1 MSNMVDCK
9 FMKEHVK
16 WLVLLINGVLFVLM
30 AWLLPVHFEE
40 NDDVVMCMIANGVY
54 SGTPDGHLVF
64 VNALYGWMLAGLYRL
79 TKAVEW
85 YTLSFC
91 ILHVLAMV
99 GISCAILRDKEMKP
113 LHKGLCLVFFYV
125 IWVRII
131 IGFQFTSTAGLLC
144 FSGCL
149 ALLQP
154 TRKWKIAG
162 ICAIFV
168 ASLIRFKA
176 AALVGILCAPL
187 LLTKVVEERR
197 YIFWLVG
204 VALLAIMGRW
214 ADGMFYRQPDWAYYK
229 AYNAVRGFINDNPN
243 ATLAENNLPDGVE
256 LQDYQMF
263 CSFEGDPEIMTLPK
277 LRMIKAEIEGGMSF
291 RQAVINLVQLRMYRI
306 PLFLVYF
313 GLLLCIV
320 INDKRF
326 TISPHYIHLGR
337 VRLNV
342 KMMVLVSSCLLMTF
356 ILVYLG
362 ATASLKNRVFLCLL
376 FPIVYL
382 LASSWPKEKA
392 RYKVLFQ
399 LSLVLVLS
407 GMIIKYAWQ
416 DVKVRRL
423 VQSNQKEFDEYQYP
437 LVKDLDGILYF
448 GAFHSEYLPSFGIKD
463 LKFRCAGLG
472 WTTCIPFQ
480 KGLLDCHRDFIDSN
494 VLIFGR
500 LDSPP
505 ERLVEMIKKNYGIS
519 SQSVIVEK
527 NDQYALYKIVMK

>member
-1 MSNMVDCK
+1 MLDYK
-9 FMKEHVK
+9 FMKTHVK
-16 WLVLLINGVLFVLM
+16 CLILFVNSVLFALM
-30 AWLLPVHFEE
+30 AWQLPIHFEE
-40 NDDVVMCMIANGVY
+40 NDDVIMCMIANGVF

-64 VNALYGWMLAGLYRL
+64 INALYGWLLAGLYRL
-79 TKAVEW
+79 TTSVEW
-85 YTLSFC
+85 YTWSFC
-91 ILHVLAMV
+91 VLHVLAMT
-99 GISCAILRDKEMKP
+99 GIACVILKDNKMSP
-113 LHKGLCLVFFYV
+113 SHKGLFLAFMYV
-125 IWVRII
+125 IWARII
-131 IGFQFTSTAGLLC
+131 VGFQFTTTAGLLC

-154 TRKWKIAG
+154 TRKWRISGA
-162 ICAIFV
+162 CAIFV

-187 LLTKVVEERR
+187 LLTKVMEERR
-197 YIFWLVG
+197 YVFWLVG
-204 VALLAIMGRW
+204 VALLAIMGHW
-214 ADGMFYRQPDWAYYK
+214 ADDMFYRQPDWIYYR
-229 AYNAVRGFINDNPN
+229 AYNAIRGFINDNPN
-243 ATLAENNLPDGVE
+243 AALAENLLPEGVD

-320 INDKRF
+320 MNDKSSSYYMR
-326 TISPHYIHLGR
+326 LGQA
-337 VRLNV
+337 RLNV
-342 KMMVLVSSCLLMTF
+342 NILVLVSSCLLVTF
-356 ILVYLG
+356 VVVYLG

-392 RYKVLFQ
+392 HYKVLFQ
-399 LSLVLVLS
+399 LSLGLVLS
-407 GMIIKYAWQ
+407 GMTIKYAYQ
-416 DVKVRRL
+416 DAKVMRL
-423 VQSNQKEFDEYQYP
+423 VRFNQEEFDEWQYP
-437 LVKDLDGILYF
+437 LVKDLKGLLYF

-480 KGLLDCHRDFIDSN
+480 KGLLDCHRGFIDSS

-505 ERLVEMIKKNYGIS
+505 EQLVEMIKKTM
-519 SQSVIVEK
+519 E
-527 NDQYALYKIVMK
+527 